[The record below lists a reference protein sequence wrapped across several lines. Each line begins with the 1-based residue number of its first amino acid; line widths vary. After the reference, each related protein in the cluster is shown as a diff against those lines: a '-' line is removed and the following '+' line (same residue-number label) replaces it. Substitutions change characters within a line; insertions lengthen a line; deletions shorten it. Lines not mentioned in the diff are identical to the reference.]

1 MAQGYFVQPV
11 QRPLGVAILAVLIG
25 IVAAILLIGSLLL
38 FLFGAAAYA
47 HSAYAFFGPS
57 IVGAVVLLVFSL
69 ILFAVATGLWDLKLW
84 ALVLSIIVVALLWIG
99 EAITGG
105 LLNLGG
111 ILLLLL
117 LIYLAA
123 VHRHFH

>member
-11 QRPLGVAILAVLIG
+11 ERPLGVAILAVLIG
-25 IVAAILLIGSLLL
+25 IVAAILLVGSLLL

-47 HSAYAFFGPS
+47 HSAYSFFGAT
-57 IVGAVVLLVFSL
+57 IVGAVILLILSL

-99 EAITGG
+99 QAVTSG
-105 LLNLGG
+105 LLSLGG
-111 ILLLLL
+111 ILLVLL